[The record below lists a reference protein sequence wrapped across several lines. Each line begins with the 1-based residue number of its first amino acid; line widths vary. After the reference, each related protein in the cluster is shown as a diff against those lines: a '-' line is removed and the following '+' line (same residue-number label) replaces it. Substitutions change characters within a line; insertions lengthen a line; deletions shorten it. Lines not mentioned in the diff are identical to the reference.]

1 MASPVAGLRSLGK
14 SQPDCGIREIRHRRV
29 SFPAGLLC
37 YGRAKSVKARFGWN
51 DLQISGGNDV
61 SMQDLFV
68 SMMRFSAALTLYGL
82 EQAQSTMNVVE
93 GGEDLSKSVKKLE
106 QTLNSMTDALI
117 TRMDSKKKDT
127 LKSVTKVSEDVVNRT
142 WDSMNLMDPREVLRA
157 TNDLIQKTSDATADW
172 VSKAADTVEKATDSS
187 KTSKKAESA

>member
-1 MASPVAGLRSLGK
+1 
-14 SQPDCGIREIRHRRV
+14 
-29 SFPAGLLC
+29 
-37 YGRAKSVKARFGWN
+37 
-51 DLQISGGNDV
+51 
-61 SMQDLFV
+61 MQDLFV

-172 VSKAADTVEKATDSS
+172 VSKAADSVEKATDSS